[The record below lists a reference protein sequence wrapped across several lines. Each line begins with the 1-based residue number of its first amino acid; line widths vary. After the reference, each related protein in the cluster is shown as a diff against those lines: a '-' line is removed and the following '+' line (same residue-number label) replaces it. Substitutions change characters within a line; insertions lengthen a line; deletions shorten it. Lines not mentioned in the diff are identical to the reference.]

1 MAHHVN
7 LNYVENYVR
16 HKMYPVEI
24 RSKGD
29 KANLR
34 RASRR
39 FGIKNGQFV
48 YDDKRLVILS
58 RDEQLRIV
66 KDVHA
71 GLGDNPRAKAM
82 ASHRGRES
90 TYQKLTERFYWRN
103 MVDDV
108 ASFIKTCDEC
118 QRHGKAS

>member
-1 MAHHVN
+1 
-7 LNYVENYVR
+7 
-16 HKMYPVEI
+16 MYPVEI

-108 ASFIKTCDEC
+108 TSFIKTCDEC

>member
-1 MAHHVN
+1 
-7 LNYVENYVR
+7 
-16 HKMYPVEI
+16 MYPVEI

-48 YDDKRLVILS
+48 YDNRLVILS

-66 KDVHA
+66 KDVHV
-71 GLGDNPRAKAM
+71 GLGVLKLW
-82 ASHRGRES
+82 HRI
-90 TYQKLTERFYWRN
+90 
-103 MVDDV
+103 V
-108 ASFIKTCDEC
+108 AGNLPTKN
-118 QRHGKAS
+118 